1 MAAPI
6 PLPAP
11 VISADLP
18 ARRGMLAQAL
28 TMALVEN
35 VTSVTDVISQIIKQ
49 CQVAEPHS
57 TVDLAKVRS

>member
-1 MAAPI
+1 
-6 PLPAP
+6 
-11 VISADLP
+11 
-18 ARRGMLAQAL
+18 MLAQAL